1 VIISVDQALPNNP
14 QKISSMGS
22 QGNASRLRYPAL
34 QVNLAGVV
42 TDLLERDD
50 ALEVII
56 DAARGGSDEVLG
68 VASINLDH
76 IHHFGSGKP
85 LQSGSTPSQYDPQ
98 APQHVRWLNLLDG
111 APLAKRAGEL
121 TGHQWPRL
129 AGSDLIEPILD
140 AAEIN
145 GLSVGFVGGSAA
157 IHADLATNISKRW
170 PNLRV
175 GGYWAPDRADLTNL
189 PAAEALTSEI
199 ARADVAV
206 LVVCLG
212 KPRQEHWIADP
223 GYASGAKVCLAF
235 GAVVDFLAE
244 RIARA
249 PRWIASH
256 GLEWAWRLLREPR
269 RLARRYLV
277 QGPAAYLALQRNSG
291 MRTDANMKHATVSTE
306 YQFLNNRRFQG
317 QDGHA
322 DVCALVVT
330 YNSATHID
338 ELVESLRRQLADQTI
353 RVVVIDND
361 SVDETLAKLNRHKDV
376 TTVATGSNLGYAG
389 GINFGRKHIGNADAI
404 LVLNPDLELADG
416 AIKELRSCLAQTS
429 AGIAVPRLL
438 DADDSLHMSLR
449 REPNNLRAL
458 GDALFGRRLRRRPG
472 ALSEIDMDERS
483 YQHRHIVDWATG
495 AALLVDA
502 ELDRRVGGWDERFF
516 LYSEEVDFMR
526 RVRES
531 GSQIWFE
538 PGAVMR
544 HRRGGSGASDMLE
557 ALMAVNRVRYQEKWR
572 GGIRAL
578 VFRGVVVLGSA
589 LRAWQPRHRTSIH
602 YLLRRGTWPTMSA
615 AVGACP
621 EGKP

>member
-1 VIISVDQALPNNP
+1 
-14 QKISSMGS
+14 MW
-22 QGNASRLRYPAL
+22 R
-34 QVNLAGVV
+34 
-42 TDLLERDD
+42 
-50 ALEVII
+50 
-56 DAARGGSDEVLG
+56 
-68 VASINLDH
+68 ASIL
-76 IHHFGSGKP
+76 IT
-85 LQSGSTPSQYDPQ
+85 STILVVANTSNPVRRRANTAPE

-111 APLAKRAGEL
+111 APLAKRAGQL
-121 TGHQWPRL
+121 TGRQWPRL

-157 IHADLATNISKRW
+157 IHADLATNMSKRW

-189 PAAEALTSEI
+189 AAAEALTRKI
-199 ARADVAV
+199 ARADVAI

-212 KPRQEHWIADP
+212 KPRQEQWIADH

-291 MRTDANMKHATVSTE
+291 MIGSTPISKHATVSSE
-306 YQFLNNRRFQG
+306 YQFLANRRFQG
-317 QDGHA
+317 PDGHA

-330 YNSATHID
+330 YNSATYID

-353 RVVVIDND
+353 RFVVIDND

-376 TTVATGSNLGYAG
+376 ITVATGSNLGYAG
-389 GINFGRKHIGNADAI
+389 GINFGRKHIGDADAI

-429 AGIAVPRLL
+429 AGVVVPRLL
-438 DADDSLHMSLR
+438 DADGSLYMSLR
-449 REPNNLRAL
+449 REPNSLRAL
-458 GDALFGRRLRRRPG
+458 GDALFGRRLRVG
-472 ALSEIDMDERS
+472 QLRS
-483 YQHRHIVDWATG
+483 ARSTWMSGPISTG
-495 AALLVDA
+495 
-502 ELDRRVGGWDERFF
+502 
-516 LYSEEVDFMR
+516 
-526 RVRES
+526 
-531 GSQIWFE
+531 
-538 PGAVMR
+538 
-544 HRRGGSGASDMLE
+544 
-557 ALMAVNRVRYQEKWR
+557 
-572 GGIRAL
+572 
-578 VFRGVVVLGSA
+578 
-589 LRAWQPRHRTSIH
+589 T
-602 YLLRRGTWPTMSA
+602 
-615 AVGACP
+615 
-621 EGKP
+621 